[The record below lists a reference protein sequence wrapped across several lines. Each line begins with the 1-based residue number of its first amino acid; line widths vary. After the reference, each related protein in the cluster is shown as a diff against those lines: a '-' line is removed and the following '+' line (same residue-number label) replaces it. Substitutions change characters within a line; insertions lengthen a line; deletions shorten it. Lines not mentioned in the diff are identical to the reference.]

1 MTLAIFDLDNTL
13 LNGDSDH
20 AWGVFLAAQGIV
32 DADAHRK
39 ANDRFYQDYLNGE
52 LDVFRYQRFV
62 LEPLAQ
68 FSMDE
73 LHAMR
78 ERFMANHV
86 QPMLQTKAAELLQ
99 HHRSQG
105 HTLMIITATNH
116 FITRPIADLLGIEH
130 LIATNPEVVNGRITG
145 EVSGTPSFQGGKV
158 TRLKQ
163 WLSENDETLD
173 GAWFYSDSINDA
185 PLLEQVANPV
195 VVDPDSRLEAMARE
209 RGWPVMSLRD

>member
-13 LNGDSDH
+13 LNGDTDH

-32 DADAHRK
+32 DANAYRT

-62 LEPLAQ
+62 LKPLAQ

-78 ERFMANHV
+78 RRFMASHV
-86 QPMLQTKAAELLQ
+86 QPMLQTKAAELLHQ
-99 HHRSQG
+99 HRSQG

-130 LIATNPEVVNGRITG
+130 LIATNPEVVNGRFTG

-158 TRLKQ
+158 TRLEQ
-163 WLSENDETLD
+163 WLSENNESLD

-185 PLLEQVANPV
+185 PLLKQVANPV

-209 RGWPVMSLRD
+209 RDWPVMSLRD

>member
-32 DADAHRK
+32 DPEVHSK
-39 ANDRFYQDYLNGE
+39 ANDQFYQEYLNGE

-78 ERFMANHV
+78 ERFMASHV
-86 QPMLQTKAAELLQ
+86 QPMLQAKAAELLQ

-116 FITRPIADLLGIEH
+116 FITEPIADLMGIEH
-130 LIATNPEVVNGRITG
+130 LIATNPEVVNGRFTG

-158 TRLKQ
+158 TRLEQ
-163 WLSENDETLD
+163 WLSENDETLN

-185 PLLEQVANPV
+185 PMLEQVANPV
-195 VVDPDSRLEAMARE
+195 VVDPDPRLEAMARE

>member
-39 ANDRFYQDYLNGE
+39 TNDRFYQDYLNGE

>member
-32 DADAHRK
+32 DAEAHSR
-39 ANDRFYQDYLNGE
+39 ANDQFYQDYLNGE
-52 LDVFRYQRFV
+52 LDVLVYQRFV
-62 LEPLAQ
+62 LQPLAQ

-73 LHAMR
+73 LNALR
-78 ERFMANHV
+78 ERFMTSHV

-99 HHRSQG
+99 QHRDQG
-105 HTLMIITATNH
+105 DTLMIITATNH
-116 FITRPIADLLGIEH
+116 FITEPIAKLLGVEH
-130 LIATNPEVVNGRITG
+130 LIATNPEVVNGRFTG

-158 TRLKQ
+158 TRLQQ
-163 WLSENDETLD
+163 WLSENNATLE

-195 VVDPDSRLEAMARE
+195 VVDPDPSLEAMARE
-209 RGWPVMSLRD
+209 RGWPLMSLRD

>member
-32 DADAHRK
+32 DASAHSK
-39 ANDRFYQDYLNGE
+39 ANDQFYQDYLNGE

-78 ERFMANHV
+78 ERFMASHV
-86 QPMLQTKAAELLQ
+86 QPMLQAQAAELLHQ
-99 HHRSQG
+99 HRSQG

-116 FITRPIADLLGIEH
+116 FITQPIADLLGIEH
-130 LIATNPEVVNGRITG
+130 LIATNPEVVNGRFTG

-209 RGWPVMSLRD
+209 RNWPVMSLRD